1 MCKTQNR
8 PGRIRPRRETEV
20 VNKFRAMAKERGL
33 PLGHAETIIG
43 AIVAMAYNIQGEEA
57 A

>member
-1 MCKTQNR
+1 MTQKHWT
-8 PGRIRPRRETEV
+8 RRCCIQ
-20 VNKFRAMAKERGL
+20 FRAMAKERGL